1 MSETRFGRV
10 QLRIMQVLWKK
21 GRVNARE
28 ITEILN
34 KESPIAHS
42 TVQTL
47 LRKLENKGS
56 IDHDIE
62 DRTFVFYPLVK
73 ANQVIKSV
81 SREMIDRML
90 QGNAGDLVCY
100 LIKNEQ
106 ISKSELKQIRKL
118 INEKGKSR

>member
-1 MSETRFGRV
+1 MSDIRFGRV
-10 QLRIMQVLWKK
+10 QLRIMQVLWERR
-21 GRVNARE
+21 RVNARE
-28 ITEILN
+28 ITETLN

-47 LRKLENKGS
+47 LRKLEKKGA

-81 SREMIDRML
+81 SREMADRMMR
-90 QGNAGDLVCY
+90 GSVGDLVCY
-100 LIKNEQ
+100 LIKHEQ